1 MKIYTGYFAKTKVY
15 EQKGLRPIAIA
26 LYPPEWF
33 SGHQYLPLAPKGY
46 MMSRTM
52 PAPVF
57 DREYKKHV
65 LGVCNQKAIVQ
76 QLERI
81 SDGQDIV
88 LLCFERLQKECH
100 RALVAEWLNKAGF
113 DVQEYDLG
121 ENKKPVATQLGLF

>member
-26 LYPPEWF
+26 LYPPDWF
-33 SGHQYLPLAPKGY
+33 SGHQYLPLAPIGY
-46 MMSRTM
+46 MMSSTM
-52 PAPVF
+52 PVSAF

-65 LGVCNQKAIVQ
+65 LGVCDPKAIVR
-76 QLERI
+76 QLKKI
-81 SDGQDIV
+81 SKGQDIV
-88 LLCFERLQKECH
+88 LLCFERLQEECH